1 MHPGESSL
9 GEFHTL
15 FFNQLLDENSGDH
28 MVKTIHLFIKH
39 NWGEISCIYCDAMR
53 KIMYVLYVWNIKL
66 TRQQR
71 NLWQQTTAKQWLIN
85 YLIGHQLVIKLIDSY
100 SN

>member
-39 NWGEISCIYCDAMR
+39 NWGEI
-53 KIMYVLYVWNIKL
+53 MYVLYVWNIKL
-66 TRQQR
+66 TRQQKKYLIIAQR
-71 NLWQQTTAKQWLIN
+71 NFWQQTTAKQWLIN
-85 YLIGHQLVIKLIDSY
+85 YLIGHQVNWQLFQLIK
-100 SN
+100 